1 MTCQE
6 LLTAVE
12 YNIPIK
18 VLILN
23 NNVQGMVRQWQDLF
37 YDKRHSATDMKNPS
51 FKGLAEGMGAKG
63 LQITKASEL
72 ESVMAE
78 FIAYNDGPVVLDAI
92 CAKQQHVYPMVRSMP
107 LLLFLPAPACV
118 VVALRRRRLLKAAPS
133 ITR

>member
-18 VLILN
+18 VLVLN

-92 CAKQQHVYPMVRSMP
+92 CAKQQHVYPMVRVGAAAAV
-107 LLLFLPAPACV
+107 LRLRRCPAC
-118 VVALRRRRLLKAAPS
+118 LQSRRVAPS
-133 ITR
+133 ASWSL